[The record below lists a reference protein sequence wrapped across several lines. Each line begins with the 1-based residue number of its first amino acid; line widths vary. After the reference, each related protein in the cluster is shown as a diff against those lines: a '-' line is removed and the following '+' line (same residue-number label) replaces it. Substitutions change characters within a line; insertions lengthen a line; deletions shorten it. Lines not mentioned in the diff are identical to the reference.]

1 LPAPPPA
8 PDPEPQQANGDDRH
22 DAVLIL
28 EPPSK
33 GPPPCPVEKIAEAFR
48 AELPMCPTPRS
59 PISDVVAKPL
69 RVRWREDP
77 RRHDLD
83 WWVRLFRYIRES
95 CPFLIGQANATNG
108 REPFVLSL
116 IWLVKPTNFEKVIA
130 GEYDRKKAA
139 RAAAFAAAQR

>member
-1 LPAPPPA
+1 
-8 PDPEPQQANGDDRH
+8 
-22 DAVLIL
+22 VLVL
-28 EPPSK
+28 EQPSK
-33 GPPPCPVEKIAEAFR
+33 GPPPCPVEKIAAAFR
-48 AELPMCPTPRS
+48 VELPMCPTPRP
-59 PISDVVAKPL
+59 PISEVVAKPL
-69 RVRWREDP
+69 RTRWREDP
-77 RRHDLD
+77 KRQDLD
-83 WWVRLFRYIRES
+83 WWLRLFRYIRES